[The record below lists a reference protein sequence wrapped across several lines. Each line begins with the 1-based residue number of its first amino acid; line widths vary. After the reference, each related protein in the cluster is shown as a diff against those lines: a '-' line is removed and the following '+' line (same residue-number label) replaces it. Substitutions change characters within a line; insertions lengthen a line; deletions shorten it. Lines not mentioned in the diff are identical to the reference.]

1 MADEAS
7 RFELQGQLTL
17 PLGLE
22 VSPAMASATRTIKR
36 LARQRFGVM
45 ALVTGSAAGQ
55 LITIA
60 VAPILARLYS
70 PEEFGTF
77 AVILGSALILASISA
92 LRFELA
98 IVLPDDEESAFGIV
112 WLAFTCILAMSA
124 IATLATL
131 ILGGGVADGLGYPE
145 VKPYLYF
152 ITTLAALTASF
163 SVLNQLAIRHQRYGA
178 IASRNFLQQASGGAA
193 QVGAGL
199 LGWGVPGLLVGT
211 IAGQTVGIASLLRAS
226 RIRSTAAIRGFR
238 AVNLRRQFVRY
249 RRFPIFLAPAAL
261 FNNLGQQAP
270 ILLIAG
276 FYGAGSAGL
285 IGLTQRV
292 LAVPVTVVGLAIA
305 QVYLGSLA
313 RYARGEIAASRALF
327 WKTSRNLA
335 ILGTTGGFIVALVAP
350 WSFAMAFGP
359 DWTQSGYIA
368 QAMVPLFITQMIAS
382 PTSPTLI
389 VFEKTLTQLMWDIFR
404 LIALI
409 VPVFACW
416 KTGQSVLTAVVSLSI
431 AGSVMYILLWLLCLR
446 TLYQVRRDPTSRT

>member
-1 MADEAS
+1 M
-7 RFELQGQLTL
+7 
-17 PLGLE
+17 
-22 VSPAMASATRTIKR
+22 VSAKRSIKR
-36 LARQRFGVM
+36 LAHRRFGVM

-77 AVILGSALILASISA
+77 AVILSSALILASISA

-98 IVLPDDEESAFGIV
+98 IVLPDDEEDAFGIV
-112 WLAFTCILAMSA
+112 WLALACILAMTV
-124 IATLATL
+124 IATSATL
-131 ILGGGVADGLGYPE
+131 ILGGRAADALGYPE

-152 ITTLAALTASF
+152 ITILAALAASF

-178 IASRNFLQQASGGAA
+178 IASRNFLQQATGGAA

-199 LGWGVPGLLVGT
+199 LSWGVSGLLVGT
-211 IAGQTVGIASLLRAS
+211 ISGQSVGIVSLLRAS
-226 RIRSTAAIRGFR
+226 RLRSTAAIHGFR

-270 ILLIAG
+270 VLLIAA

-292 LAVPVTVVGLAIA
+292 LAVPVTVIGLAIA

-313 RYARGEIAASRALF
+313 RSARGEIAASRALF
-327 WKTSRNLA
+327 WKTTRNLA
-335 ILGTTGGFIVALVAP
+335 ILGVAGGLIIALVSP
-350 WSFAMAFGP
+350 WLFAMAFGS
-359 DWTQSGYIA
+359 DWTESGYIA
-368 QAMVPLFITQMIAS
+368 QAMVPLFIAQMIAS

-409 VPVFACW
+409 APVYACW
-416 KTGQSVLTAVVSLSI
+416 KTGQGILTAVVALSI
-431 AGSVMYILLWLLCLR
+431 SGSVMYLFLWVLCLR
-446 TLYQVRRDPTSRT
+446 TLYQVRRDLTPCT